1 MNKKTKSADELHAL
15 IIDELRKKN
24 EFDSVTPSKPYW
36 HERDTSGRN
45 WDLSSWRGYLI
56 DVVEAK
62 NFLEVF
68 VNNLRDRYDI
78 SE

>member
-1 MNKKTKSADELHAL
+1 MIKNRKSSNELHAL
-15 IIDELRKKN
+15 IIDELRRNN

-45 WDLSSWRGYLI
+45 WDLSSWKGDLI

-62 NFLEVF
+62 SFLEVF